1 MFLAVVVAVL
11 QWKPGQVQSAG
22 LRENF
27 TESFISSL
35 RYARN
40 SPRMRTVLFRDL
52 AFALVISIVPA
63 LLPVIALKAAW
74 RSPFMRW
81 HRLAA
86 VLFVL
91 TLMRELPVL
100 MTCASLAGAAWALAG
115 SELWVA
121 GQRVMPGWVRGRMNA
136 FQIML
141 GQGGMALGAASWGT
155 GVANAGLDL
164 TFAAASVIA
173 LVVLVLG
180 QRFSIDFA
188 VDASLDTA
196 PRNPL
201 HDFPVVP
208 EHEDGPVTIT
218 VEYSIASEDRER
230 FRSLMQEV
238 QATCRRN
245 GAFHC
250 RLDECLEHP
259 GKFRLEYIV
268 STWAEHLRQGMR
280 MTVDEASVFDTAW
293 DLNTEDSGPMCAII
307 LRPRNPSICTATAFS
322 VVRLQIHRASR
333 GRN

>member
-1 MFLAVVVAVL
+1 MA
-11 QWKPGQVQSAG
+11 
-22 LRENF
+22 
-27 TESFISSL
+27 I
-35 RYARN
+35 
-40 SPRMRTVLFRDL
+40 
-52 AFALVISIVPA
+52 
-63 LLPVIALKAAW
+63 
-74 RSPFMRW
+74 
-81 HRLAA
+81 LAA

-293 DLNTEDSGPMCAII
+293 DLNTEDSGPIVRHYLATQKSVH
-307 LRPRNPSICTATAFS
+307 LHGYGLFGRTFTNTSGLSRPKLESSTSTSGA
-322 VVRLQIHRASR
+322 
-333 GRN
+333 